1 MFTHR
6 CETSGVL
13 RRSIFAAAVAAL
25 VLVPQAAFADSP
37 LADAVVVTSSAA
49 NNYTFSTNTPYW
61 SVVGLS
67 TAADWDLKLYDGGGT
82 LLGSSTY
89 GTGAVDFVAINS
101 NLRAYG
107 PYKASVVFFAGSA
120 PYNVEVRQGNTVTTL
135 PWPANDGVSG
145 AGDPDL
151 GFATVSSADVIR
163 VVDVWLNAGE
173 SFWAKVSNTN
183 AGFYFLESN
192 PNSAST
198 FIRSKA
204 QAAAI
209 AGTRQAQ
216 GCTLYTA
223 NFTGWHGFVVV
234 NPDPPQATNPP
245 SGIGYALHRFD
256 PARPN
261 TCPQRNFPGPTPP
274 GP

>member
-1 MFTHR
+1 M
-6 CETSGVL
+6 L
-13 RRSIFAAAVAAL
+13 RRSIFTAIAAAATATI

-49 NNYTFSTNTPYW
+49 NGYTFSTNTPYC
-61 SVVGLS
+61 SVVGVS
-67 TAADWDLKLYDGGGT
+67 TAADWDLKLDDGGGT
-82 LLGSSTY
+82 QLGQSVY
-89 GTGAVDFVAINS
+89 GLGAVDFVAINS

-107 PYKASVVFFAGSA
+107 PYKASVVLFSGSA
-120 PYNVEVRQGNTVTTL
+120 AYNVELRQGNTVATL

-173 SFWAKVSNTN
+173 SFWAKVSNAD

-192 PNSAST
+192 PGSPST
-198 FIRSKA
+198 FIRSRA
-204 QAAAI
+204 QAAGI
-209 AGTRQAQ
+209 AGTRTAQ

-223 NFTGWHGFVVV
+223 HYTGWHGFVVV
-234 NPDPPQATNPP
+234 NPDTPQATNPP